1 MQVIFLGTSSA
12 VPTVRRN
19 TVSIVVKT
27 SEGQLMFDC
36 GEGTQRQML
45 YAGLNPMK
53 LKAIFITHMHFDHI
67 MGLIGLLMTMELLK
81 RKEPLTIVGPEDLK
95 KMLEFFERELYMN
108 LNYELKYIH
117 AEPGTVFELGEVQVQ
132 AERAIHSTESYS
144 YKVIQGKKKRK
155 FNVDKAKRLGIPRGL
170 LWGRLQLGETIA
182 FNGIEISPDE
192 VCEPPEK
199 PIVIGIS
206 GDTAYSD
213 NLVKFFA
220 GANLIIHE
228 STFSSDL
235 QDRAREMLHSTS
247 TDAARVARESGS
259 GYLVLYHFSER
270 YREVE
275 PLEKEARTIFERTIA
290 AKDFMAIEILRNDIK
305 VWQLKTKCAGEDA
318 DNKVGN

>member
-53 LKAIFITHMHFDHI
+53 LKAIFITHMHFDHT
-67 MGLIGLLMTMELLK
+67 MGLIGLLMTMELLN
-81 RKEPLTIVGPEDLK
+81 RAEPLAIVGPKGLK

-108 LNYELKYIH
+108 HNYELKYIA
-117 AEPGTVFELGEVQVQ
+117 AEPGTVFELGEVKVQ

-144 YKVIQGKKKRK
+144 YKVIQSKKKRK
-155 FNVDKAKRLGIPRGL
+155 FNVERARRLGIPQGP
-170 LWGRLQLGETIA
+170 LWGRLQLGETVV
-182 FNGIEISPDE
+182 FNGIEIRPDE
-192 VCEPPEK
+192 VCEPPER
-199 PIVIGIS
+199 PITVGIS
-206 GDTAYSD
+206 GDTAYSE

-220 GANLIIHE
+220 GANLLIHE

-247 TDAARVARESGS
+247 TDAARVARQSGS
-259 GYLVLYHFSER
+259 SYLVIYHFSER
-270 YREVE
+270 YRDVE

-290 AKDFMAIEILRNDIK
+290 ARDFMKVEILGNDIK
-305 VWQLKTKCAGEDA
+305 VEQLKSRCAGEDA
-318 DNKVGN
+318 DNKVGT